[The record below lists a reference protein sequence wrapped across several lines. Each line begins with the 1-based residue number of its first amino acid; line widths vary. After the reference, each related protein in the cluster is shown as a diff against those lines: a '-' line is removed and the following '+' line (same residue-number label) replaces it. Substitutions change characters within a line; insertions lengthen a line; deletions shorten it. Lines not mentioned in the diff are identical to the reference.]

1 MQVLET
7 KREERLSYRA
17 AQQFVAYLSEG
28 LIPVYIR
35 EGATIIADPDHW
47 TGWIWNGRES
57 VRFFLERN
65 QFYVDRKTFLDS
77 TEALD

>member
-1 MQVLET
+1 MQVLES

-17 AQQFVAYLSEG
+17 AQQFVAYLS
-28 LIPVYIR
+28 
-35 EGATIIADPDHW
+35 IIADPDHW

-77 TEALD
+77 TEALDRI

>member
-1 MQVLET
+1 MQVLES